1 MLGETYERSYNHNY
15 MILPAKKKE
24 YTGFCERILQEN
36 EIPGLLFC
44 QFRMMDGTLYFYYEI
59 SGKRALS
66 QIFQKRKIGGE
77 EMRQIFA
84 ALKKLQQET
93 ERYLLDFKK
102 LILLPEYLY
111 ADFDIKQLYVV
122 YYPDYEGDGSLE
134 AIGNFLIEHVDYQEA
149 EAVELAYSFQQR
161 IMEENVNLELVVDE
175 LLREKETKK
184 QDTFICEAERP
195 VKVEEDL
202 DADVSDSVV
211 YEAKVFTQ
219 AKASLENGSKKK
231 ERWSLGE
238 LVWVQEIRE
247 FLQTISFFKKRGKK
261 KSVENRK
268 EKKKLRERREEKYI
282 FETEVNY
289 ENDSEA
295 PSFYSAVAGSE
306 ETQLF
311 SSGEEKEIHSLIY
324 QGRGAAP
331 DLELVVFPYIIGKSE
346 KGIDGRLQEPTIS
359 RIHSQLDFL
368 NETYYI
374 TDLNS
379 TNGTFLN
386 GERLCPNV
394 RTELAVGDRI
404 QFAGEK
410 YLFQ

>member
-1 MLGETYERSYNHNY
+1 MLEETYERSYNHNY
-15 MILPAKKKE
+15 MIFPAKKRK

-59 SGKRALS
+59 SGKRTLS

-77 EMRQIFA
+77 EMRQILA
-84 ALKKLQQET
+84 ALKKLEQET

-161 IMEENVNLELVVDE
+161 IMEENVNLEFVVDE
-175 LLREKETKK
+175 LLREKERKK
-184 QDTFICEAERP
+184 QDAFICEVEGSVNA
-195 VKVEEDL
+195 EEDM
-202 DADVSDSVV
+202 DADVSDSEV
-211 YEAKVFTQ
+211 YEAKVFNRV
-219 AKASLENGSKKK
+219 KASLENSLKKK

-238 LVWVQEIRE
+238 LVWVQKIRE
-247 FLQTISFFKKRGKK
+247 FLQTISFFKKREKK
-261 KSVENRK
+261 KSVEDRK
-268 EKKKLRERREEKYI
+268 EKKLRERKEEKYI

-289 ENDSEA
+289 GNETEF
-295 PSFYSAVAGSE
+295 PSFYSAVKGSE

-324 QGRGAAP
+324 QGRGTAH

-368 NETYYI
+368 NDTYYI

-394 RTELAVGDRI
+394 RTELTVGDRI